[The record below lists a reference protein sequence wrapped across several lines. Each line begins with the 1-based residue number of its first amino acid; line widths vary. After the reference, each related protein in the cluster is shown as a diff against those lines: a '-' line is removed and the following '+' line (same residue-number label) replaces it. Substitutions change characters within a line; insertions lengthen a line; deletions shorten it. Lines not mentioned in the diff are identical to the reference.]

1 MSPATRLVDLEHLL
15 LLEQISNIRQTLPS
29 MLQDKALQQVAH
41 RNCQELGKMLPLV
54 LCLAGPKEQYWIE
67 LFKFMDRAMP
77 ADTADCCLEQ
87 LTEDAFTALTYAEQ
101 VRLHLPGHDESSGIV
116 TV

>member
-1 MSPATRLVDLEHLL
+1 
-15 LLEQISNIRQTLPS
+15 

-54 LCLAGPKEQYWIE
+54 CCLAGPKASKEQYWIE
-67 LFKFMDRAMP
+67 LFRFADRAMP
-77 ADTADCCLEQ
+77 ADTADCCLDQ

-101 VRLHLPGHDESSGIV
+101 VQLHLLAHKRLQSTSV
-116 TV
+116 MSTWQARHA